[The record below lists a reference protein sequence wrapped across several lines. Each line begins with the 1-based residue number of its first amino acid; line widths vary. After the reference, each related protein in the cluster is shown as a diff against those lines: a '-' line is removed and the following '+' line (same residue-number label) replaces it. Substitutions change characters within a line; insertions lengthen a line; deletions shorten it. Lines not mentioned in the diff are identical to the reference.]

1 VNPQILAERTVI
13 SYFIFMEKKTDI
25 AKITSVKSWS
35 RFYKG
40 CLSAVYL
47 RDIRHGDRP
56 HKFLKVFMLE
66 ISLVN
71 DVRSLGPSNTV
82 SVYPIWFNLDRVDKI
97 EIWRR

>member
-1 VNPQILAERTVI
+1 MIPLKLHRLNLEVDSIR
-13 SYFIFMEKKTDI
+13 
-25 AKITSVKSWS
+25 
-35 RFYKG
+35 G

-97 EIWRR
+97 EI